1 MDVIRAALRAA
12 DCCDEDLLYMR
23 STSGIWKSS
32 SLLIAVFAAL
42 LAFSAPASAAI
53 VVEGNSRVDS
63 ETVRSFFT
71 GTSPEEV
78 EKGLEALR
86 ESGRF
91 ATVSASRKG
100 GNVLIRVTE
109 GNQINR
115 VAIEGNSK
123 VKSENLLPELR
134 SRAHSAFSP
143 QVAEADV
150 ARMQEMYRRAGRAAA
165 KVTYRTVELP
175 NGKIDVVFTV
185 VEGDKT
191 GVKEIRFV
199 GNNVYSTRRLVGMME
214 TTEMNFLSFIK
225 TSDVYDPDRI
235 ASDLELVRRFYLKNG
250 YADFRVVSSDAQ
262 FDPAAGG
269 YIITIVVEEGPQY
282 RVGSVDIESHLPD
295 VNGADLNDRLRLSPG
310 DIYNGD
316 AVEKTV
322 ESLTREAAR
331 KGYAFTQARPRGE
344 RNPATQTVSIHFV
357 LDEGPRVY
365 IERINIRG
373 NTRTRD
379 YVIRREFD
387 LGEGDAY
394 NRVLVDRAERRLNG
408 LGYFKKVKVTNEPG
422 SSPDRV
428 ILNVDVEDQP
438 TGNFGVSGGYSTNQG
453 FIGEV
458 SVSESNFMGRGQAV
472 RLSVQAGQIAQGVNF
487 SFTEP
492 YFLDQRISAGF
503 DLFARRQNAY
513 SYSIYSS
520 TSVGGTIRF
529 GIPITDEISFSP
541 RYSLYQTTISI
552 PNSNSKP
559 YNDCTVPTAV
569 TPGVPGSFLPP
580 PEYPNINYNC
590 LTNGEASLAIKESQG
605 TILTS
610 AFGYSLNYST
620 IDDFRNPHN
629 GWLATLSQDAAGAGG
644 YSRYFR
650 TTGDVRYFHE
660 IPYIDDVVGILR
672 AQGGNLTPFGGYKPR
687 IQDNF
692 NLGPSLVRGFAPGG
706 IGPRDS
712 NIYTTY
718 NARMGNSLGGTDYVG
733 ASAEVQFPIWG
744 LPKDL
749 GLRGAVF
756 ADAGSL
762 WNYQG
767 RTNYSNNLA
776 PVPSYDGVPPQS
788 WTCLAAYTAPAAY
801 GQGTCMVPASNGFR
815 IRSSVGASV
824 LWNSPMGPIRFDYAV
839 VTSKAQQDIT
849 QNFRFSGGANF

>member
-1 MDVIRAALRAA
+1 MQ
-12 DCCDEDLLYMR
+12 

-32 SLLIAVFAAL
+32 SIWIAVLTVF

-53 VVEGNSRVDS
+53 VVEGNSRVDA
-63 ETVRSFFT
+63 ETVRSYFT
-71 GTSPEEV
+71 GSSPEEID
-78 EKGLEALR
+78 KGLEALR

-91 ATVSASRKG
+91 ATVSATRKG
-100 GNVLIRVTE
+100 GDVLIRVTE

-115 VAIEGNSK
+115 VVIEGNSK
-123 VKSENLLPELR
+123 LKTENLQPELR
-134 SRAHSAFSP
+134 TRARSAYSQ

-150 ARMQEMYRRAGRAAA
+150 ARMMEIYRRAGRAAA
-165 KVTYRTVELP
+165 KITYRTVELP
-175 NGKIDVVFTV
+175 NGRIDVVFTV

-262 FDPAAGG
+262 FDPAQGG
-269 YIITIVVEEGPQY
+269 YVITIVVEEGPQY
-282 RVGSVDIESHLPD
+282 HVGSVDVESHLPD
-295 VNGADLNDRLRLSPG
+295 VNGADLNGLLRVSPG
-310 DIYNGD
+310 DVYNGD

-322 ESLTREAAR
+322 EALTREAAK

-344 RNPATQTVSIHFV
+344 RNPAAQTVSIHFV

-394 NRVLVDRAERRLNG
+394 NRVLIDRAERRLNG
-408 LGYFKKVKVTNEPG
+408 LGYFKKVKITNEPG

-428 ILNVDVEDQP
+428 VLNVDVEDQP

-453 FIGEV
+453 FIAEV

-472 RLSVQAGQIAQGVNF
+472 RLSVQAGQIARGVNF

-503 DLFARRQNAY
+503 DLFARRQDAY
-513 SYSIYSS
+513 SYSIYAS

-529 GIPITDEISFSP
+529 GIPLTDELSLSP

-552 PNSNSKP
+552 PNTISKP
-559 YNDCTVPTAV
+559 YNDCTVPTPI
-569 TPGVPGSFLPP
+569 TPGFSPFFPADQG
-580 PEYPNINYNC
+580 YPNLFYNC
-590 LTNGEASLAIKESQG
+590 MSNGEASLAIKESQG
-605 TILTS
+605 SILTS
-610 AFGYSLNYST
+610 SIGYSLNYST

-629 GWLATLSQDAAGAGG
+629 GWLATLSQDGAGLGG
-644 YSRYFR
+644 YSRYLR

-660 IPYIDDVVGILR
+660 IPYIDDVVGIVR
-672 AQGGNLTPFGGYKPR
+672 AQGGNLTPFGGYHPR

-712 NIYTTY
+712 NIYTTW

-733 ASAEVQFPIWG
+733 ASAEVQFPLWG
-744 LPKDL
+744 VPKDL
-749 GLRGAVF
+749 GLRGALF

-767 RTNYSNNLA
+767 RTNYSPAGL
-776 PVPSYDGVPPQS
+776 PCVP
-788 WTCLAAYTAPAAY
+788 AYTPAAGF
-801 GQGTCMVPASNGFR
+801 GQGTCVTPASNGFR
-815 IRSSVGASV
+815 VRSSVGASV

-839 VTSKAQQDIT
+839 VTSKAQSDIT

>member
-1 MDVIRAALRAA
+1 MVVIRAALRAA
-12 DCCDEDLLYMR
+12 NSCDEDLLYMQ
-23 STSGIWKSS
+23 SISGIWKSS
-32 SLLIAVFAAL
+32 SLLVAVFAAL
-42 LAFSAPASAAI
+42 FLLSAPVSAAI

-71 GTSPEEV
+71 GSSPEEV

-91 ATVSASRKG
+91 ATVSATRKG

-123 VKSENLLPELR
+123 LKTENLQPELR
-134 SRAHSAFSP
+134 TRARAAFSP

-150 ARMQEMYRRAGRAAA
+150 ARLMEIYRRAGRAAA
-165 KVTYRTVELP
+165 KVSYRTVDLP
-175 NGKIDVVFTV
+175 NGRIDVVFTV

-214 TTEMNFLSFIK
+214 TTEMNFMSFIK

-262 FDPAAGG
+262 FDPAQGG
-269 YIITIVVEEGPQY
+269 YVITIVVEEGPQY
-282 RVGSVDIESHLPD
+282 RVGSVDVESHLPD
-295 VNGADLNDRLRLSPG
+295 VNGADLNDMLRISAG

-316 AVEKTV
+316 AVEKSV
-322 ESLTREAAR
+322 ESLTREAAK

-344 RNPATQTVSIHFV
+344 RNPAAQTVSIHFV

-394 NRVLVDRAERRLNG
+394 NRVLVERAERRLNG
-408 LGYFKKVKVTNEPG
+408 LGYFKKVKITNEPG
-422 SSPDRV
+422 SAPDRV
-428 ILNVDVEDQP
+428 VLNVDVEDQP

-453 FIGEV
+453 FIAEV

-472 RLSVQAGQIAQGVNF
+472 RLSVQAGQIARGVTF

-503 DLFARRQNAY
+503 DVFARRQDAY

-520 TSVGGTIRF
+520 TSIGGTIRF
-529 GIPITDEISFSP
+529 GIPITDELSLSP
-541 RYSLYQTTISI
+541 RYSLYQTTISV
-552 PNSNSKP
+552 PNTNSKP
-559 YNDCTVPTAV
+559 YNDCAVPTAV
-569 TPGVPGSFLPP
+569 TPGFSPFFPQ
-580 PEYPNINYNC
+580 PEYPNPFYNC
-590 LTNGEASLAIKESQG
+590 MSNGEASLAIKESQG
-605 TILTS
+605 TIVTS
-610 AFGYSLNYST
+610 SIGYSLNYST

-629 GWLATLSQDAAGAGG
+629 GWLATLSQDAAGLGG
-644 YSRYFR
+644 YSRYLR

-660 IPYIDDVVGILR
+660 IPYVDDVVGILR
-672 AQGGNLTPFGGYKPR
+672 AQGGNLTPFGGYQPR

-712 NIYTTY
+712 NLYTTW

-733 ASAEVQFPIWG
+733 ASAELQFPLWG

-767 RTNYSNNLA
+767 RTNYS
-776 PVPSYDGVPPQS
+776 PPGFP
-788 WTCLAAYTAPAAY
+788 CVLAYTPEAGY
-801 GQGTCMVPASNGFR
+801 GQGTCVSPASNGFR

-839 VTSKAQQDIT
+839 VTSKAQSDIT
-849 QNFRFSGGANF
+849 QNFRFSGGTNF

>member
-1 MDVIRAALRAA
+1 L
-12 DCCDEDLLYMR
+12 DEDRLYMQ
-23 STSGIWKSS
+23 SISGIWKSS
-32 SLLIAVFAAL
+32 SLVVAAFAAV
-42 LAFSAPASAAI
+42 LAFSAPASAEI
-53 VVEGNSRVDS
+53 VVQGDRADT
-63 ETVRSFFT
+63 ETIRSYFT
-71 GTSPEEV
+71 GTSPAEV

-86 ESGRF
+86 ASGRY
-91 ATVSASRKG
+91 ASVSASRQ
-100 GNVLIRVTE
+100 GNRVVIRVAE
-109 GNQINR
+109 GNLINR
-115 VAIEGNSK
+115 VVIEGNSK
-123 VKSENLLPELR
+123 VKSENLQPELR
-134 SRAHSAFSP
+134 TRARSAFSP

-150 ARMQEMYRRAGRAAA
+150 ARLSEIYKRAGRAAA
-165 KVTYRTVELP
+165 KISYRTVELP
-175 NGKIDVVFTV
+175 NGRIDVVITV

-199 GNNVYSTRRLVGMME
+199 GNNVYSTRRLVGLME
-214 TTEMNFLSFIK
+214 TTEMNFLSFLK

-262 FDPAAGG
+262 FDPSQGG

-282 RVGSVDIESHLPD
+282 RVSSVDVESHLPD
-295 VNGADLNDRLRLSPG
+295 VDGAALANVLRLSPG
-310 DIYNGD
+310 DVYSGD

-322 ESLTREAAR
+322 EALTREAAR

-344 RNPATQTVSIHFV
+344 RNPAAQTVAIRFV

-365 IERINIRG
+365 IERINVRG

-387 LGEGDAY
+387 IGEGDAY

-408 LGYFKKVKVTNEPG
+408 LGYFKKVKITNEPG
-422 SSPDRV
+422 SAPDRV
-428 ILNVDVEDQP
+428 VLNVDVEDQP

-453 FIGEV
+453 FIAEV

-472 RLSVQAGQIAQGVNF
+472 RFSVQAGQIARGVNF

-503 DLFARRQNAY
+503 DLFARRQDAY
-513 SYSIYSS
+513 NYSIYSS
-520 TSVGGTIRF
+520 TSVGGTLRL
-529 GIPITDEISFSP
+529 GVPITEELSLSP
-541 RYSLYQTTISI
+541 RYSIYQTSISI
-552 PNSNSKP
+552 PNDSRRP
-559 YNDCTVPTAV
+559 YNDCTVPVLGT
-569 TPGVPGSFLPP
+569 TPGFSPFFLPP
-580 PEYPNINYNC
+580 DYPNLFVNC
-590 LTNGEASLAIKESQG
+590 QTNGEASLAIKESQG

-610 AFGYSLNYST
+610 MIGYSLNYNS

-629 GWLATLSQDAAGAGG
+629 GWLATLSQDVAGLGG
-644 YSRYFR
+644 TSRYFR

-660 IPYIDDVVGILR
+660 IPYLDDVVGIARL
-672 AQGGNLTPFGGYKPR
+672 QGGNLIPFGGYEPR

-712 NIYTTY
+712 NIWTTY
-718 NARMGNSLGGTDYVG
+718 NARLGNSLGGTDYVG
-733 ASAEVQFPIWG
+733 GSLEVQFPLWG

-749 GLRGAVF
+749 GLRGALF

-767 RTNYSNNLA
+767 RTNYSSNLPA
-776 PVPSYDGVPPQS
+776 IPGV
-788 WTCLAAYTAPAAY
+788 TCLSAYSPAAGF
-801 GQGTCMVPASNGFR
+801 GQGTCVVPASNDFR
-815 IRSSVGASV
+815 LRSSVGASI

-839 VTSKAQQDIT
+839 VTSKAREDIT
-849 QNFRFSGGANF
+849 QNFRFSGGTNF

>member
-1 MDVIRAALRAA
+1 MQSI
-12 DCCDEDLLYMR
+12 C
-23 STSGIWKSS
+23 GIWKSS
-32 SLLIAVFAAL
+32 SLLAAL
-42 LAFSAPASAAI
+42 LAALVVLSTPAAAAI
-53 VVEGNSRVDS
+53 IVQGNTRADA
-63 ETVRSFFT
+63 ETIRSYFT
-71 GTSPEEV
+71 GSSPQEV

-86 ESGRF
+86 DSGRF

-100 GNVLIRVTE
+100 NDVIIRVTE

-115 VAIEGNSK
+115 VVIEGNSK
-123 VKSENLLPELR
+123 VKTENLQPELR
-134 SRAHSAFSP
+134 TRAHGAFSQ

-150 ARMQEMYRRAGRAAA
+150 ARLTEIYRRAGRAAA
-165 KVTYRTVELP
+165 KVSYRTVELP
-175 NGKIDVVFTV
+175 NGRIDVVFAV
-185 VEGDKT
+185 AEGDKT

-199 GNNVYSTRRLVGMME
+199 GNNVYSNRRLVGLME
-214 TTEMNFLSFIK
+214 TTEMNLLSFLK

-262 FDPAAGG
+262 FDPALGG

-282 RVGSVDIESHLPD
+282 HVASVDVESHLPD
-295 VNGADLNDRLRLSPG
+295 INGAALSDLLRISPG
-310 DIYNGD
+310 DVYNGD

-344 RNPATQTVSIHFV
+344 RNPAAQTVSIHFV

-387 LGEGDAY
+387 IGEGDAY
-394 NRVLVDRAERRLNG
+394 NRVLIDRAERRLNG
-408 LGYFKKVKVTNEPG
+408 LGFFKKVKITNEPG

-453 FIGEV
+453 FIAEV

-472 RLSVQAGQIAQGVNF
+472 RLSVQAGQIARGVNF

-503 DLFARRQNAY
+503 DVFARRQDAY

-529 GIPITDEISFSP
+529 GVPVTDELSFSP

-552 PNSNSKP
+552 PNTNNKP

-569 TPGVPGSFLPP
+569 TPGPSPFFPYDQG
-580 PEYPNINYNC
+580 YPNLQYNC
-590 LTNGEASLAIKESQG
+590 LSNGEASLAIKESQG
-605 TILTS
+605 TITTS
-610 AFGYSLNYST
+610 SIGYSLNYAT
-620 IDDFRNPHN
+620 IDNFMNPHN
-629 GWLATLSQDAAGAGG
+629 GWMVNFSQDAAGLGG
-644 YSRYFR
+644 YSRYLR

-660 IPYIDDVVGILR
+660 VPYLDDVVGIARL
-672 AQGGNLTPFGGYKPR
+672 QGGNLTPFGGYTPR

-712 NIYTTY
+712 NLFTTW
-718 NARMGNSLGGTDYVG
+718 NARNGNSLGGTDYVG
-733 ASAEVQFPIWG
+733 GSLEVQFPLWG
-744 LPKDL
+744 VPKDL
-749 GLRGAVF
+749 GLRGALF

-762 WNYQG
+762 WNFQG
-767 RTNYSNNLA
+767 RTNYANNL
-776 PVPSYDGVPPQS
+776 PTIPGV
-788 WTCLAAYTAPAAY
+788 TCLAAYTPEAGY
-801 GQGTCMVPASNGFR
+801 GQGTCVVPASNGFR
-815 IRSSVGASV
+815 LRSSVGASI

-839 VTSKAQQDIT
+839 VTSKAATDIT